1 MKTNENPKV
10 MFQKQEE
17 CILSQKALIEQM
29 NEVISVQAKE
39 IDYLKQL
46 SSALQEEN
54 SLLNK
59 FNEEI
64 MDIFH
69 RMSKEQ

>member
-1 MKTNENPKV
+1 MIMKTNENPKV

-39 IDYLKQL
+39 IGR
-46 SSALQEEN
+46 A
-54 SLLNK
+54 
-59 FNEEI
+59 
-64 MDIFH
+64 H
-69 RMSKEQ
+69 V